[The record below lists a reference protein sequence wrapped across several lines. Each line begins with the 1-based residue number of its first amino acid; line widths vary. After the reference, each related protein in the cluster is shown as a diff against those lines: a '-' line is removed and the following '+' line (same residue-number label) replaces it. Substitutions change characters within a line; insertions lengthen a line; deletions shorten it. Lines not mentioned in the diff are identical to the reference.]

1 MASSTSTSTTVATSN
16 ASTHCHHLQDS
27 SGVHGHTPAPPP
39 PTPSNQQA
47 SKSLSSDA
55 DAAFSR
61 FLHQLRITPSLSSS
75 SFSRY
80 SRLSPISSPSSSHPL
95 HPSPPLI
102 SLLEP
107 LPDLLSAATDLG
119 FFHLADHGLPSH
131 LPASALLE
139 SQSLLHYPTIPTT
152 NTSSLGFNHEDDD
165 DGDES
170 DDKDPIFVFEPNWN
184 GLESFPSLVEYAKE
198 LERVGLEVV
207 QMLSKI
213 PGGFPES
220 PFRERK
226 ARCLMWVSVCSSTA
240 EGEEGME
247 VGTMRRSKGYPYVVG
262 LQYEMKEWREPSWVL
277 GDAAEWIPVEPRADS
292 ILVTLGDI
300 AQVWSNGRFKKVRG
314 RPQRSSPHS
323 DGSNDSSLISLSLL
337 MTLPLDSV
345 ISPLLPPA
353 DDSDQSIAN
362 VGDGGCNDGARR
374 FRTFALEEYAWRIYH
389 ERFPFKDP
397 LLRYRI

>member
-1 MASSTSTSTTVATSN
+1 MASTTSTSTAVAAADT
-16 ASTHCHHLQDS
+16 STHRHQLQGS
-27 SGVHGHTPAPPP
+27 GGVHGHTPAPPP
-39 PTPSNQQA
+39 PTPSNQQV
-47 SKSLSSDA
+47 SESLSADA

-61 FLHQLRITPSLSSS
+61 FLDQLHITPSLSSS
-75 SFSRY
+75 FPKY
-80 SRLSPISSPSSSHPL
+80 SRLSPISSPSSSHPPN
-95 HPSPPLI
+95 PSPPII

-107 LPDLLSAATDLG
+107 RPDLLLSAAADVG

-139 SQSLLHYPTIPTT
+139 SQSLLHSGTIATT
-152 NTSSLGFNHEDDD
+152 NPSSLGFNHDD

-170 DDKDPIFVFEPNWN
+170 DDKDSIFVFEAGWD
-184 GLESFPSLVEYAKE
+184 GFESFPSLVEYAKG

-207 QMLSKI
+207 EMLSSI
-213 PGGFPES
+213 AGGFPES

-226 ARCLMWVSVCSSTA
+226 ARCLMWVSECSSTG

-247 VGTMRRSKGYPYVVG
+247 VGTTTKSKCYPYVVS

-277 GDAAEWIPVEPRADS
+277 GDSGEWIPVEPCADS

-300 AQVWSNGRFKKVRG
+300 AQVWSNARFKKVRG
-314 RPQRSSPHS
+314 RPQRTSLRS
-323 DGSNDSSLISLSLL
+323 DGSNYSGRVSLSLL
-337 MTLPLDSV
+337 VTLPLDSV
-345 ISPLLPPA
+345 ISPLLPLA
-353 DDSDQSIAN
+353 VDDCDQSIADA
-362 VGDGGCNDGARR
+362 GDGGCNDGVRK
-374 FRTFALEEYAWRIYH
+374 FRTFTLEEYAWRIYH